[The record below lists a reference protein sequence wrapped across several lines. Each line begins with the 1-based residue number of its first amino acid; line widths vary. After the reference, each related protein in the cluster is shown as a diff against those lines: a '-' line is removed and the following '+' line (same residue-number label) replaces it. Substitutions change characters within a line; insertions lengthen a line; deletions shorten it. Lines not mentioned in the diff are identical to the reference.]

1 MKFITAVI
9 RERPWRKRTYYS
21 FVVLSWLYS
30 LAWLAAI
37 YFAWN
42 VLDGPMWAK
51 IMIVLVLAMAM
62 PDGLMFTSYGRY
74 LRNFGSNPVG
84 RETAPPTHHDG

>member
-1 MKFITAVI
+1 MKNIIAVV
-9 RERPWRKRTYYS
+9 RERPWRKPTYYS
-21 FVVLSWLYS
+21 FVALSWLYA

-37 YFAWN
+37 FFAWN

-62 PDGLMFTSYGRY
+62 PDGLMFTSYGREPY
-74 LRNFGSNPVG
+74 DENC
-84 RETAPPTHHDG
+84 